1 MQPSNPREGV
11 TARRKV
17 LGSIVS
23 GAALLGLNAAG
34 AAASATKKSD
44 VAPPPAAPDTG
55 SPEELFA
62 MARLRNYK
70 TRRSSSWDRTGANGD
85 AIHVE
90 AGQSATLLEATGAG
104 VVTHI
109 WITIDSKDPMH
120 LKNLVLRAWW
130 DGEASPSVE
139 VPVGDFFGLGL
150 GEYYV
155 YQSALLAVAPVKALN
170 AYFQM
175 PFASAAKI
183 TVSNEGKMRADNFYF
198 AVDYVTM
205 AGLPADVGR
214 FHAQYRQAAP
224 CKGWTDDWTNEYD
237 ELTNG
242 KKNLDGKENYV
253 FLEATGKG
261 HFVGVTHAVEQNQ
274 NQWFGE
280 GDDMIF
286 IDGDELPTINGTG
299 TEDYYNGAWDFGLQS
314 FAYPHN
320 GAPYIVD
327 PERLGGR
334 YCLYRW
340 HTESPITFDKS
351 IKVTIEHGH
360 ANHRSDNFYSTAY
373 WYQTE
378 PHAAFPALPEAAA
391 RVPKIFR
398 VGGAGAA
405 PVPGM

>member
-139 VPVGDFFGLGL
+139 V
-150 GEYYV
+150 
-155 YQSALLAVAPVKALN
+155 
-170 AYFQM
+170 
-175 PFASAAKI
+175 
-183 TVSNEGKMRADNFYF
+183 
-198 AVDYVTM
+198 
-205 AGLPADVGR
+205 
-214 FHAQYRQAAP
+214 
-224 CKGWTDDWTNEYD
+224 
-237 ELTNG
+237 
-242 KKNLDGKENYV
+242 
-253 FLEATGKG
+253 
-261 HFVGVTHAVEQNQ
+261 
-274 NQWFGE
+274 
-280 GDDMIF
+280 
-286 IDGDELPTINGTG
+286 
-299 TEDYYNGAWDFGLQS
+299 
-314 FAYPHN
+314 
-320 GAPYIVD
+320 
-327 PERLGGR
+327 
-334 YCLYRW
+334 
-340 HTESPITFDKS
+340 
-351 IKVTIEHGH
+351 
-360 ANHRSDNFYSTAY
+360 
-373 WYQTE
+373 
-378 PHAAFPALPEAAA
+378 
-391 RVPKIFR
+391 
-398 VGGAGAA
+398 
-405 PVPGM
+405 